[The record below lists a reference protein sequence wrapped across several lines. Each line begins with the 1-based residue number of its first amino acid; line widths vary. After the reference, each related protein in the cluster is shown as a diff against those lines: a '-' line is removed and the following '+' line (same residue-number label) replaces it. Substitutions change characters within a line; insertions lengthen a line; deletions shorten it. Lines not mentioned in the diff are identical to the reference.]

1 MFTNQVF
8 QVQTSIL
15 LQWSRLVRQTSFSNV
30 LFKKPFS
37 TTCALCGKTRR
48 MQKKSEISEKKLT
61 RYFVDYRRVRF
72 VAGSGGKGA
81 CTFHSEPRK
90 EWGGPDGG
98 NGGDGG
104 SITLKAD
111 QHASEMDDE
120 NDRKSRA
127 LWDYLSLNQPL
138 EKSDVIIGL
147 GCHDVRVAERSA
159 ELFLEGLAPWL
170 LFTGYLGN
178 QTAGAWTRPEA
189 EVFLDIALNMGVPRR
204 SILLETV
211 ATNTG
216 ENIRFSYQVLK
227 DSNVPVSKLILVQ
240 QPFMERRV
248 MATFLHQWPE
258 PKGHTC
264 AVITSPRSDMASYPN
279 ASVGSKHDLICYM
292 LGVLERIRDYPQRG
306 YQVKQDISSEAM
318 LAYQWFLQAGYRPQ

>member
-104 SITLKAD
+104 SITLKD